1 MVFSTINVFTEFIPP
16 SAIFALILSEIS
28 FLSIVPD
35 DVSTNNTPW
44 PIFFYILF
52 LYTIIWASLSAFTPA
67 FLLYPI
73 NPLDSILV

>member
-28 FLSIVPD
+28 FLSIVPE

-52 LYTIIWASLSAFTPA
+52 LYTII
-67 FLLYPI
+67 
-73 NPLDSILV
+73 

>member
-28 FLSIVPD
+28 FLSIVPE

-44 PIFFYILF
+44 PIFFY
-52 LYTIIWASLSAFTPA
+52 TQ
-67 FLLYPI
+67 
-73 NPLDSILV
+73 